1 MYQSAFKMF
10 LNYKNAFEYFINCE
24 MTNSIDQIKCECFLS
39 ILRLLNGLVVP
50 DVAVSGHVGVE
61 VGRVTEGFVADG
73 ALVGR
78 GRAVGRLVLLQVCL
92 LTETLVTYRALER
105 AFA

>member
-1 MYQSAFKMF
+1 MN
-10 LNYKNAFEYFINCE
+10 LE
-24 MTNSIDQIKCECFLS
+24 
-39 ILRLLNGLVVP
+39 NGLVVP

-61 VGRVTEGFVADG
+61 VGRMTEGFVANG

-78 GRAVGRLVLLQVCL
+78 GRAVGRLVFLQVSL
-92 LTETLVTYRALER
+92 LTETLVTHRTLER

>member
-1 MYQSAFKMF
+1 M
-10 LNYKNAFEYFINCE
+10 
-24 MTNSIDQIKCECFLS
+24 
-39 ILRLLNGLVVP
+39 
-50 DVAVSGHVGVE
+50 GVE

-78 GRAVGRLVLLQVCL
+78 GRAVGRLVFLQVSL
-92 LTETLVTYRALER
+92 LPETLVTHRTLER